1 MIFANDIVAWD
12 LQTLACKAFTN
23 SIPSGKKERVWLL
36 GVGGGGGQTEDE
48 EEMINQI
55 TPVRP

>member
-1 MIFANDIVAWD
+1 MKPENEGH
-12 LQTLACKAFTN
+12 TLEL
-23 SIPSGKKERVWLL
+23 GVWLL

-55 TPVRP
+55 SPVRP